1 MKRIWCLA
9 FVVAALFSGRASAQ
23 LVVNDP
29 VNLIQNIFQVLN
41 QGRQIAEEVQQY
53 SQMIKD
59 YEQMIKEYQS
69 MTGLRGFVKSVRNGY
84 FEKTLIRRA
93 VPTDVAYML
102 GSRYMLDLMESG
114 NRNAQFARDLRR
126 VMQTYELPERE
137 DLFGRSTRFA
147 ESASIAYGERLK
159 ASQAVMAGAATTQ
172 GFVSSRLQ
180 SVEDIIDETGA
191 ADNKDLKASID
202 LNTRMQAET
211 ALLVAALLEAQSRE
225 AYASMADTQRDLAS
239 QKAAEALFRVG
250 E

>member
-1 MKRIWCLA
+1 MKRH
-9 FVVAALFSGRASAQ
+9 VVILLVFLSLLSGRVSAQ
-23 LVVNDP
+23 LVVEDP
-29 VNLIQNIFQVLN
+29 LNLVQNIIQVGKSVVQINN
-41 QGRQIAEEVQQY
+41 QVQQY
-53 SQMIKD
+53 TQMLKD
-59 YEQMIKEYQS
+59 YEQAIKEYQS
-69 MTGLRGFVKSVRNGY
+69 MTGLRGFVKGVRNGY
-84 FEKTLIRRA
+84 FDKTTIRRA

-172 GFVSSRLQ
+172 GFVSARLQ
-180 SVEDIIDETGA
+180 AVEDIIDETGNE
-191 ADNKDLKASID
+191 DNKDLKASID

>member
-1 MKRIWCLA
+1 MKRH
-9 FVVAALFSGRASAQ
+9 VVILLVFLSLLSGRVSAQ
-23 LVVNDP
+23 LVVEDP
-29 VNLIQNIFQVLN
+29 LNLAQNIIQVGKSVVQINN
-41 QGRQIAEEVQQY
+41 QVQQY
-53 SQMIKD
+53 TQMLKD
-59 YEQMIKEYQS
+59 YEQAIKEYQS
-69 MTGLRGFVKSVRNGY
+69 MTGLRGFVKGVRNGY
-84 FEKTLIRRA
+84 FDKTTIRRA
-93 VPTDVAYML
+93 VPTDVPLML

-114 NRNAQFARDLRR
+114 NRNAQFVRDLRR

-172 GFVSSRLQ
+172 GFVSARLQ
-180 SVEDIIDETGA
+180 AVEDIIDETGNE
-191 ADNKDLKASID
+191 DNKDLKASID